1 MGLLFPVILGSVRRD
16 RQGIKAARYIIGKL
30 AARGHEPVL
39 VDPCEK
45 ELPLLDRMYKEYP
58 KGEAPALLEELADLF
73 RRADGFVIVSAEYNQ
88 SVPPALKNLLDHFLE
103 EYFWRP
109 SAIVSYSAGRFGGVR
124 AAVALR
130 TILSE
135 MGMPSVPS
143 VLSIPTI
150 GKALKEDGSATEEWI
165 DKSAAR
171 FIDEFVWYAKAL
183 KAQRETEGT
192 PY

>member
-1 MGLLFPVILGSVRRD
+1 MTLLFPVILGSVRRD
-16 RQGIKAARYIIGKL
+16 RQGIKAARYIIDKL
-30 AARGHEPVL
+30 KARGDEPVL

-45 ELPLLDRMYKEYP
+45 QLPLLDRMYKEYP
-58 KGEAPALLEELADLF
+58 KGEAPPVMEELADLF

-109 SAIVSYSAGRFGGVR
+109 SAILSYSAGRFGGVR

-135 MGMPSVPS
+135 MGMPSVPT

-150 GKALKEDGSATEEWI
+150 GDALNEDGSSNEAWI
-165 DKSAAR
+165 DKSADR
-171 FIDEFVWYAKAL
+171 FLQEFEWYATAL
-183 KAQRETEGT
+183 KAQRAAEGV